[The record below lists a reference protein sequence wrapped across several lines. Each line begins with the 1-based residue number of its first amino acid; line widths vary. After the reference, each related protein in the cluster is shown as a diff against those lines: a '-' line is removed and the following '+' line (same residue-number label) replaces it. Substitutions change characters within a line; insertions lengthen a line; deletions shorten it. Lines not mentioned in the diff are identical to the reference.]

1 MSRNTA
7 DGQRSRGLLFTG
19 RPLSR
24 PRRRG
29 SVLTTALEW
38 KRPNMCLARQLSLV
52 EGWFWRGQD

>member
-1 MSRNTA
+1 MGS
-7 DGQRSRGLLFTG
+7 GPRGLLFTG
-19 RPLSR
+19 RPLAR

-29 SVLTTALEW
+29 SFLTTALEW

>member
-1 MSRNTA
+1 MGS
-7 DGQRSRGLLFTG
+7 GPRGPLFTG

-24 PRRRG
+24 PWRRG
-29 SVLTTALEW
+29 SVLATALEW